1 MSTVRIPRGDGV
13 GWTEAEL
20 DSDGV
25 LTVQEKEEVDWI
37 LKLNEHDR
45 NVNKVTDFGEKGT
58 QTSMRKLGTISL
70 LQMQLLKE
78 QGIWDDDDK
87 LRKWFKDLDNYLWSA
102 SRGRK

>member
-1 MSTVRIPRGDGV
+1 MSTVRIPRGDGI

-20 DSDGV
+20 DSDGT
-25 LTVQEKEEVDWI
+25 LKVQEKEDVDFI
-37 LKLNEHDR
+37 LKINEHDR
-45 NVNKVTDFGEKGT
+45 NNNIKDDFGKGT
-58 QTSMRKLGTISL
+58 QTSMRKLGSISL

-102 SRGRK
+102 SRGSK